1 MRYLAIAALL
11 LGLSACAH
19 DPNRDAWRNVRILQ
33 AEPKEAYTVVGESWA
48 YDRNT
53 GYAWARLQKYSYSRG
68 ADAVIIRTTNAV
80 PNGQGDT
87 TIHVT
92 GTAIKFNAP

>member
-1 MRYLAIAALL
+1 MRYLAIAVLL
-11 LGLSACAH
+11 FGLSACQHNLAN
-19 DPNRDAWRNVRILQ
+19 DGWRNVRILQ

-48 YDRNT
+48 YAPNM
-53 GYAWARLQKYSYSRG
+53 GNAWARLQKYSYNRG

-80 PNGQGDT
+80 PNGQGGT